1 MTTTAA
7 AASTVV
13 VVIVVSGLSFKKQAV
28 VVVVVVVV
36 VPVTIVF
43 VVVVVVVVVGS
54 DRSDLLSIDGSV
66 LHFLIVEGIFS
77 EGSNDV
83 GVQVL
88 GRKIGG
94 RIFLEG
100 R

>member
-43 VVVVVVVVVGS
+43 VVVVVVVGS

-88 GRKIGG
+88 RRKIGG

>member
-28 VVVVVVVV
+28 VVIVVVVV

-43 VVVVVVVVVGS
+43 VVVVVVVVGS

>member
-43 VVVVVVVVVGS
+43 VVVVVVGS

>member
-28 VVVVVVVV
+28 VVVVVV
-36 VPVTIVF
+36 PVTIVF
-43 VVVVVVVVVGS
+43 VVVVVVVVVIGS

>member
-13 VVIVVSGLSFKKQAV
+13 VVIVVSGLSFKKQA
-28 VVVVVVVV
+28 VVVVVVV

>member
-36 VPVTIVF
+36 PVTIVF
-43 VVVVVVVVVGS
+43 VVVVVVVVGS

>member
-1 MTTTAA
+1 MTTTAV

-36 VPVTIVF
+36 PVTIVF
-43 VVVVVVVVVGS
+43 VVVVVVVVGS

-77 EGSNDV
+77 EGPNDV

>member
-28 VVVVVVVV
+28 VVIVVVVV

-43 VVVVVVVVVGS
+43 VVVVVVVVGS

-88 GRKIGG
+88 RRKIGG